1 MVEQFCNLHITD
13 YVGHITT
20 HGADYYSEPTFKR
33 NYWFWNRVWYRDY
46 RADSPTICNLTYE
59 QGWFSTYSFE
69 AYWTQY
75 ITSYYHYWQNY
86 LIKFS
91 QFPHTPIVS
100 SVKSYPE
107 FPFLNT
113 MSPDA
118 TFPLFKGFDLILK
131 QEPTYRGSIF
141 KAIVHKYMEESKTP
155 EFAENMQHR
164 INQEYERRLA
174 VIEKAS
180 ELKLGCSELKLDSS
194 DSNFVSHTHS
204 NPYKIDW
211 LNYIKDYYFGIKDYI
226 SEFKIIKFIMNTG
239 IIEFFINHFY
249 YFLGFG
255 LTITISSALFIL
267 FIDKLYT
274 SEDIKKIEQENK
286 KNCSV

>member
-1 MVEQFCNLHITD
+1 MAEQLYNLHVTNYIE
-13 YVGHITT
+13 YAST
-20 HGADYYSEPTFKR
+20 HGAEYKLHTTLGF
-33 NYWFWNRVWYRDY
+33 NYWFWFRTWWRDY
-46 RADSPTICNLTYE
+46 RADGPRLCNLTFE
-59 QGWFSTYSFE
+59 QGWMSTYSFE
-69 AYWTQY
+69 AYWTQW

-86 LIKFS
+86 LVRFS
-91 QFPHTPIVS
+91 QFPYTPIPPS

-118 TFPLFKGFDLILK
+118 IFPMFKGFDRILK
-131 QEPTYRGSIF
+131 QDVGYRGSIRRDV
-141 KAIVHKYMEESKTP
+141 ILKYMEESKKP

-164 INQEYERRLA
+164 LNLEYEKRLV

-180 ELKLGCSELKLDSS
+180 ELKLDCS

-204 NPYKIDW
+204 NPYKIDHNW
-211 LNYIKDYYFGIKDYI
+211 LSYIKDYYSGIKDYI
-226 SEFKIIKFIMNTG
+226 FEFKIIKFIVNTG
-239 IIEFFINHFY
+239 ITEFFINHFY

-286 KNCSV
+286 KDY